1 MPSSHIVS
9 RRCQTDG
16 CKSFEFRG
24 TGYCSQHVNSEE
36 AKRARASKQLEGI
49 FSSALEGDELDSAI
63 ASIPKR
69 LDKFQGKWDELVE
82 WTEKKYEKAAA
93 RKEERAKFEGWLS
106 ERESQ
111 QAPTKASSK
120 ASTIMG
126 DRYRRGKLIGEG
138 GMSNVYR
145 AEDADSG
152 DAVIWKESA
161 PSRFNPLKEVNRSLS
176 NESEALGSLSHPR
189 IPRRVDEGEFVNETG
204 QNVRVLVMELIGGA
218 SLKREMGMLIARGNT
233 LGKEHSFQV
242 LTEICEA
249 LEYMADQDPPLYHR
263 DVKPANII
271 ANPER
276 GTVLIDFGLAKGV
289 AAGADVSL
297 SRGASEGWS
306 PPERRDGVSGPFTD
320 VYSLGQVLWHLL
332 TGERPFHVI
341 DGDERAI
348 LSNMGH
354 PDWIADLLKMTSLP
368 FKNRI
373 QTTVEFRIRLEN
385 EGEMP

>member
-1 MPSSHIVS
+1 V
-9 RRCQTDG
+9 DG
-16 CKSFEFRG
+16 ILYTK
-24 TGYCSQHVNSEE
+24 Q
-36 AKRARASKQLEGI
+36 RARASKQLEGI

-82 WTEKKYEKAAA
+82 WAEKKYEKAAA
-93 RKEERAKFEGWLS
+93 SKEERKKREAEEAEAQEERAKFERWLS

-204 QNVRVLVMELIGGA
+204 QSVRVLVMELIGGA
-218 SLKREMGMLIARGNT
+218 SLKSEMEMLIARGNT
-233 LGKEHSFQV
+233 LGKEDSFQT
-242 LTEICEA
+242 LTEVCEA

-263 DVKPANII
+263 DIKPANII

-289 AAGADVSL
+289 VAGADVSL

>member
-1 MPSSHIVS
+1 MIMEFMEGSSLN
-9 RRCQTDG
+9 DEM
-16 CKSFEFRG
+16 KS
-24 TGYCSQHVNSEE
+24 
-36 AKRARASKQLEGI
+36 
-49 FSSALEGDELDSAI
+49 
-63 ASIPKR
+63 
-69 LDKFQGKWDELVE
+69 LV
-82 WTEKKYEKAAA
+82 
-93 RKEERAKFEGWLS
+93 L
-106 ERESQ
+106 
-111 QAPTKASSK
+111 
-120 ASTIMG
+120 
-126 DRYRRGKLIGEG
+126 
-138 GMSNVYR
+138 
-145 AEDADSG
+145 
-152 DAVIWKESA
+152 
-161 PSRFNPLKEVNRSLS
+161 
-176 NESEALGSLSHPR
+176 
-189 IPRRVDEGEFVNETG
+189 
-204 QNVRVLVMELIGGA
+204 
-218 SLKREMGMLIARGNT
+218 RGNALDYFDST
-233 LGKEHSFQV
+233 SVV
-242 LTEICEA
+242 LEVSEA
-249 LEYMADQDPPLYHR
+249 LEYMADQDPPLCHR